1 MAQHSTGYTI
11 GFAALVCV
19 VCGIGVASAAVALAD
34 RQAENKKLDQQKQVL
49 SVAGLIGEGE
59 KLSPDDIKKRF
70 AEEFPEIE
78 DYGAEMNCSLAGSYF
93 QATWPITSRPGQTQA
108 IYVECG
114 FTLLKSPETLNRI
127 IDVGRGLGCALYD
140 PQTGQRYP
148 QP

>member
-1 MAQHSTGYTI
+1 MAYNLYFWRQTSSI
-11 GFAALVCV
+11 EQSPESICDRLCADEE
-19 VCGIGVASAAVALAD
+19 IDGVAYLGVA
-34 RQAENKKLDQQKQVL
+34 
-49 SVAGLIGEGE
+49 
-59 KLSPDDIKKRF
+59 DIKKRF

-93 QATWPITSRPGQTQA
+93 LATWPITSRPGQTQA